1 MSINAA
7 LANDVPEMMRVR
19 FLVKENVLSNPAL
32 VTPDDCLRHITTDGF
47 GFCWHEGGQLLGFS
61 IANHIVGNV
70 WALFVDPAHEG
81 RGIGRAL
88 HDALLDK
95 YFASHEGPIMAQHR
109 SGHTCRPDVCQG
121 RLGARCGAME
131 RGAALLDDEGE
142 VARKLSPIQAT
153 GRGFLG
159 DHVRVQ

>member
-88 HDALLDK
+88 HNALLDK
-95 YFASHEGPIMAQHR
+95 YFASHEGPIWLSTDPGTRADRMYAKA
-109 SGHTCRPDVCQG
+109 GWVPDAELWKG
-121 RLGARCGAME
+121 ERRYWMTKEKWLG
-131 RGAALLDDEGE
+131 
-142 VARKLSPIQAT
+142 S
-153 GRGFLG
+153 
-159 DHVRVQ
+159 